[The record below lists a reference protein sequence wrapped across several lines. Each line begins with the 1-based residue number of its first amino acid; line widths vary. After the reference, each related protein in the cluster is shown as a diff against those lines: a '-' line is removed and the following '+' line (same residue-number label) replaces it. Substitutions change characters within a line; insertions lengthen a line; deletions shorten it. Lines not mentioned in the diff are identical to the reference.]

1 MPEPV
6 LTEVEKRLESL
17 MARYPNTSVSRHLQE
32 SLKDTV
38 DSMLSGGIP
47 IEVVAFAVA
56 QHAAAFVGAMR
67 MVGTCRPELADA
79 LAQDFLEFVTCPNR
93 GNTQ

>member
-1 MPEPV
+1 MLEPV
-6 LTEVEKRLESL
+6 LTEVEKRIESL
-17 MARYPNTSVSRHLQE
+17 MARYPDALVTRRLEE
-32 SLKDTV
+32 SLKNTV

-56 QHAAAFVGAMR
+56 QHAAAFLSAMR
-67 MVGTCRPELADA
+67 MVGKCRPELADA